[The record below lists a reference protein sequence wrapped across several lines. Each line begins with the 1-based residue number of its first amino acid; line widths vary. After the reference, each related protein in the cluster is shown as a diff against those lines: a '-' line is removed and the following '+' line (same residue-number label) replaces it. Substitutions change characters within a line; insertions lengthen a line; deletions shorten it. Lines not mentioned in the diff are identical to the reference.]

1 MSEENIKKVNE
12 EDLDKVSGGRATEI
26 QTSFLHTRPNGSD
39 FWTVDANVSYDPDVK
54 RTDGVKPAS
63 AGNESP

>member
-1 MSEENIKKVNE
+1 MSEENIKKVKE
-12 EDLDKVSGGRATEI
+12 EDLEKVNGGRSEI
-26 QTSFLHTRPNGSD
+26 KTSFSHARANGSD